1 MNPRFYPIE
10 EPTPRA
16 GAIDDGIPS
25 DITDALQHLLTAVD
39 NHYHTVE
46 KCRRRGVLIDA
57 IARALRGE
65 AAGTIYTWNEA
76 RKTDDEPLWHERP
89 TP

>member
-16 GAIDDGIPS
+16 GIIDDGIPS
-25 DITDALQHLLTAVD
+25 DITDALQHLLTASSG
-39 NHYHTVE
+39 NYHTTEV
-46 KCRRRGVLIDA
+46 CRRRTVLVDA
-57 IARALRGE
+57 VKRAL
-65 AAGTIYTWNEA
+65 AGDACGTVYTWNETRA
-76 RKTDDEPLWHERP
+76 SDDEPLWNERQ